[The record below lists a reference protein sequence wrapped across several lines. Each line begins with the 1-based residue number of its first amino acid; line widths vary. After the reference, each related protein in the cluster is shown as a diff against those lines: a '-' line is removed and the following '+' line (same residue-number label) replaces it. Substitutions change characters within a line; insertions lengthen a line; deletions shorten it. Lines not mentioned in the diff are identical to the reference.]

1 MKYSIISWFPHGILA
16 LAVILVTGAGVTACG
31 GGESTSQNS
40 NTAAV
45 TSTSNYSGPPPATTD
60 VQAFKLNI
68 WDNLSAT
75 NRCGECHVVGGSA
88 PIPFVRS
95 DDINLAYTAA
105 SGIVDL
111 ATPANSI
118 MVSRVANG
126 HSCWLGSDQASTQ
139 ACAGLITA
147 YITAWAGGGIS
158 NGTIIQLTPPNSAP
172 PTATLAFPSTPDL
185 FAMTIHPVLTAH
197 CTGCHAASATT
208 AQSPFFAN
216 ADPASAYDAA
226 KSKIDMNN
234 PSISRLVV
242 RLRDEFHNCW
252 DPDLNPP
259 NNPDCATSAIIM
271 ENAIIAFASGI
282 TVEPF
287 DTSLVTSEALTLQE
301 GIVASNGNRYEDN
314 VIARYDFKDG
324 AGTTAFDTSGVAPDM
339 HLALSGDISWIGG
352 GGIMINSGKA
362 QATTTTSKKLHDMIK
377 VTGEYT
383 IEAWVVPGNVA
394 QEGPARII
402 SYSASTVDRNFMLG
416 QTLYN
421 YDFYNRNTDS
431 DSDGGP
437 SLSTADADEDLQA
450 TLQHVVLTY
459 DPVNGRR
466 IYVNGVFTDDVDTQP
481 GSSLN
486 DWDNSF
492 AFVLGNEVSGDRQW
506 QGSLRMV
513 AIHNRALTEAQVLQN
528 FDVGVGEKFFLLFRV
543 DEHSGITDS
552 YVLFEVSQYD
562 SYGYLFNA
570 PRFIVLDPDTAPDG
584 IPVAGMRI
592 GVNGKEA
599 AVGQAYKNLDTSI
612 SSALY
617 VAGEGQP
624 LSDLGTIIALEN
636 GPDSDEFFLSFE
648 VFGNSTNVVVE
659 ADPQP
664 PAAAPNLP
672 ETSDIGLRNFHE
684 INASMAAITGVSPNQ
699 VDVEAVYTTV
709 KQQLPSVEN
718 IEGFLSAHQMAISQ
732 MAIEYC
738 SALVEN
744 KGMISRESYFPGFFG
759 PAPLPEAADIAFNSP
774 VKRNLIITPLMNKV
788 MNSGLTVQPDTADV
802 TVEVGSLMQKMSA
815 PDCAATPPVT
825 CSSVERTEQ
834 IVKASCAALLGS
846 AAMLLQ

>member
-1 MKYSIISWFPHGILA
+1 MKYSIISWLLHNILA
-16 LAVILVTGAGVTACG
+16 LAVILVTGAGLTACG
-31 GGESTSQNS
+31 GGESTAQNP

-45 TSTSNYSGPPPATTD
+45 ASTSNYIGPPPATTD
-60 VQAFKLNI
+60 VQAFKLNV
-68 WDNLSAT
+68 WDNLSPS

-88 PIPFVRS
+88 PILFVRS

-111 ATPANSI
+111 ATPANST
-118 MVSRVANG
+118 MVSRVGNG
-126 HSCWLGSDQASTQ
+126 HNCWLGSDQASTQ

-172 PTATLAFPSTPDL
+172 PTATLAFPPAPDQ
-185 FAMTIHPVLTAH
+185 FRDTVYPVLTAN
-197 CTGCHAASATT
+197 CTECHTDSAATP
-208 AQSPFFAN
+208 QSPFFAN

-226 KSKIDMNN
+226 KPKIDLNN
-234 PSISRLVV
+234 PAISRLVV

-252 DPDLNPP
+252 DPFNTGSS
-259 NNPDCATSAIIM
+259 DCDASSTVM
-271 ENAIIAFASGI
+271 ENAIIAFAGGI

-287 DTSLVTSEALTLQE
+287 DTSLVTSEALTLLE
-301 GIVASNGNRYEDN
+301 GIVASNGNRFEDN
-314 VIARYDFKDG
+314 VIARYEFKEGDG
-324 AGTTAFDTSGVAPDM
+324 STAFDTSGVAPDM
-339 HLALSGDISWIGG
+339 HLALSGDIAWIGG

-362 QATTTTSKKLHDMIK
+362 QATTATSKKLHDMIK

-383 IEAWVVPGNVA
+383 VEAWVVPGNVA

-431 DSDGGP
+431 DSNGGP

-492 AFVLGNEVSGDRQW
+492 AFVLGNEVSSDRQW

-513 AIHNRALTEAQVLQN
+513 AIHNRALTDAQILQN

-543 DEHSGITDS
+543 DAHSGISDS

-570 PRFIVLDPDTAPDG
+570 PRFIVLDPNVAPDS

-599 AVGQAYKNLDTSI
+599 AVGQAYKNLNTSI

-636 GPDSDEFFLSFE
+636 GPNTDEFFLSFE

-664 PAAAPNLP
+664 PAAAPDLP

-699 VDVEAVYTTV
+699 VDVEAVYATV

-718 IEGFLSAHQMAISQ
+718 IEGFLSAHQMAVSQ

-738 SALVEN
+738 SALVDN
-744 KGMISRESYFPGFFG
+744 NGTITRESFFPGFFTSG
-759 PAPLPEAADIAFNSP
+759 LPPESADTAFDTPAKRDMVIIPL
-774 VKRNLIITPLMNKV
+774 ITRV
-788 MNSGLTVQPDTADV
+788 MNTGLTVQPDTADV
-802 TVEVGSLMQKMSA
+802 TTEVGSLMQKLSA
-815 PDCAATPPVT
+815 PDCAVTPPVT
-825 CSSVERTEQ
+825 CASIERTEQ